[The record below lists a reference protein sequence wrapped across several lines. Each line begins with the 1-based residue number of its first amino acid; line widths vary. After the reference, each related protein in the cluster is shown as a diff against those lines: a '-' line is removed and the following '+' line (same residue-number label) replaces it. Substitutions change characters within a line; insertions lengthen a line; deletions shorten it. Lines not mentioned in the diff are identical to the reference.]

1 MSVSFGLFTEG
12 ARYRCVQRLQP
23 LLPQPYEAFRA
34 DGVIAACEPVEVA
47 EVVAADGAL
56 LVLLVLARCA
66 ATHSHKLEK

>member
-1 MSVSFGLFTEG
+1 MSVSFGLLTER
-12 ARYRCVQRLQP
+12 ARYRSVQGLKP
-23 LLPQPYEAFRA
+23 LLPQPYEALRT
-34 DGVIAACEPVEVA
+34 DGVVAACEPVEVA